1 MSFLDK
7 IAGPLGKEY
16 CQLYYWLTIAAF
28 FLFVLSLAAA
38 ISSLFV
44 KMGNGTKTVA
54 WVSVIQMGFI
64 YLIQRIQYSICA
76 RAL

>member
-28 FLFVLSLAAA
+28 FLFVLVLAAA

-44 KMGNGTKTVA
+44 KMGNQSRLLIWA
-54 WVSVIQMGFI
+54 YALQMGFI